1 MKLNNTQLL
10 DLGKKYDLPLFV
22 YDGELIA
29 EKYIRFKNAFSV
41 EKLRINYACKAL
53 TNLSILRLMHKLGAG
68 IDAVSIGEIKMAME
82 AGFPSSRILFTPNAV
97 NDTEIEAALELGVGI
112 NIDNLPSL
120 EYFGKKYKN
129 FSCCVRVN
137 PHIMAGGN
145 ANISVGHIDSK
156 FGISIH
162 QIKDVHRISNEL
174 DLKIIGLHMH
184 TGSDILE
191 ADTFIQASNIL
202 FDQAKQFEDLEFI
215 DFGSGF
221 KVKYHDSD
229 YETDIENLGKVMSS
243 RFNEFC
249 QEYGKTLELIFE
261 PGKYLVSES
270 GYFLTETN
278 IVKRSPTTLFACINS
293 GFNHLI
299 RPMFYG
305 SKHFIENASNPTGS
319 KRVYDVVGYIC
330 ETDTFA
336 HKVQLSEVR
345 KGDVLVFHNA
355 GAYCFSM
362 SSNYNSRERPPE
374 VLIYEG
380 IDYLIRKREVFEDL
394 LVGQLI
400 PEVLLD

>member
-1 MKLNNTQLL
+1 MKLSHKKLL
-10 DLGKKYDLPLFV
+10 ALGDKYGYPLFV
-22 YDGELIA
+22 YDSAVI
-29 EKYIRFKNAFSV
+29 EKKYKKFEAAFGV

-53 TNLSILRLMHKLGAG
+53 SNISILKLMLKLGAG
-68 IDAVSIGEIKMAME
+68 IDAVSIGEIKLALK
-82 AGFPSSRILFTPNAV
+82 AGFSSSRILFTPNAV
-97 NDTEIEAALELGVGI
+97 NDAEIEEALQLGIAI

-120 EYFGKKYKN
+120 EYFGEKYSN
-129 FSCCVRVN
+129 FECCVRIN

-145 ANISVGHIDSK
+145 AKISVGHIDSK

-162 QIKDVHRISNEL
+162 QMKEVHQVCAAHNIRVTGI
-174 DLKIIGLHMH
+174 HMH

-202 FDQAKQFEDLEFI
+202 FELAHSFKDLEFI
-215 DFGSGF
+215 DFGRGF

-229 YETDIENLGKVMSS
+229 FETDLEELGSLMSK

-249 QEYGKTLELIFE
+249 KEYGRSLELIFE

-270 GYFLTETN
+270 GYFLAETN
-278 IVKRSPTTLFACINS
+278 IVKKSPTTLFSCINS
-293 GFNHLI
+293 GFNHII

-305 SKHFIENASNPTGS
+305 ARHFIENISNPSGS
-319 KRVYDVVGYIC
+319 ERVYDVVGYIC

-336 HKVQLSEVR
+336 HKVQLNEVR
-345 KGDVLVFHNA
+345 KGDILVFHNA

-374 VLIYEG
+374 VILYEG
-380 IDYLIRKREVFEDL
+380 TDYLIREREKFEDL
-394 LVGQLI
+394 LKGQLI
-400 PEVLLD
+400 PDIF